1 MGERLTIVLEDGA
14 SEMLLKLAGGSRKQG
29 EYLSRVIKSLY
40 AGELEVHE
48 GAELEQIRLALA
60 GIAGKLKEMDGR
72 LLQVEKAVQR

>member
-1 MGERLTIVLEDGA
+1 MGERLTIVLEDGT
-14 SEMLLKLAGGSRKQG
+14 SEMLLKLAGSSRRQG

>member
-1 MGERLTIVLEDGA
+1 
-14 SEMLLKLAGGSRKQG
+14 MLLKLAGSSRRQG

-60 GIAGKLKEMDGR
+60 GIAGKLKDHESR
-72 LLQVEKAVQR
+72 LLQLERARQ

>member
-1 MGERLTIVLEDGA
+1 MGERLTVVLEDGT

-60 GIAGKLKEMDGR
+60 GIAGKLKDHESR
-72 LLQVEKAVQR
+72 LLQLERARQ

>member
-1 MGERLTIVLEDGA
+1 VGERLTIVLEDGA

-29 EYLSRVIKSLY
+29 EYLSMVIKSLY